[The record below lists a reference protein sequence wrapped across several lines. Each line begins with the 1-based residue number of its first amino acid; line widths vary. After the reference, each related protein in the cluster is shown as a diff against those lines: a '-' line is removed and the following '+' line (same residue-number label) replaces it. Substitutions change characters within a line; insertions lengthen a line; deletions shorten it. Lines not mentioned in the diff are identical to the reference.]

1 MSIANI
7 IIIFHKSMFNIFK
20 KKKKDDEKDGEGSPQ
35 KMGMMQR
42 LAMKKMMSM
51 SPAERNKLMQDMM
64 KPENKGKLLSAM
76 EMMKK
81 TGQITEAQ
89 IEDAKKRLG
98 L

>member
-1 MSIANI
+1 
-7 IIIFHKSMFNIFK
+7 MFNIFK

>member
-1 MSIANI
+1 
-7 IIIFHKSMFNIFK
+7 MFNIFK
-20 KKKKDDEKDGEGSPQ
+20 KKKKDDDKGGEDTQ

-42 LAMKKMMSM
+42 LAMKKIASM

-64 KPENKGKLLSAM
+64 KPENKGKIMAAM

-81 TGQITEAQ
+81 TGQISEAQ
-89 IEDAKKRLG
+89 IEDAKKKLG

>member
-1 MSIANI
+1 
-7 IIIFHKSMFNIFK
+7 MFNIFK
-20 KKKKDDEKDGEGSPQ
+20 KKKDEEKKEGEESPQ

-51 SPAERNKLMQDMM
+51 SPAERNKMMQDMM